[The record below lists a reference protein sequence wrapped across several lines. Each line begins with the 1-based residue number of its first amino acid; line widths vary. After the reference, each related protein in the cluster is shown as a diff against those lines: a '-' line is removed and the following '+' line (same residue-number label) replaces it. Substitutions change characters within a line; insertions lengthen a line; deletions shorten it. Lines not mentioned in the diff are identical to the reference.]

1 MKKLLIG
8 LAALLLPISAMA
20 LEASATVKVTPLI
33 KTTTSWDGQPLVY
46 PTGQAEITGIIVE
59 IAPGAETGWHS
70 HPVPSFGVL
79 LQGSLD
85 ISLKDGQVKHLRAG
99 DALAEVVATLHNG
112 RNVGADPVK
121 IMVFY
126 AGAVGTPVTIK

>member
-8 LAALLLPISAMA
+8 LVALLLPMSAMA
-20 LEASATVKVTPLI
+20 IEASTTVKVTPLI

-46 PTGQAEITGIIVE
+46 PAGQAEITGIIVE

-99 DALAEVVATLHNG
+99 EALAEVVATLHNG
-112 RNVGADPVK
+112 RNVGTDPVK

>member
-1 MKKLLIG
+1 MKKILIG
-8 LAALLLPISAMA
+8 LAVLFLPMSVMA
-20 LEASATVKVTPLI
+20 IEASATVKVTPLI

-46 PTGQAEITGIIVE
+46 PTGQAEVTGIIVE

-112 RNVGADPVK
+112 RNVGTDPVK